1 MEIPMLKANEHF
13 KPMLVTESMQDRGA
27 VSFLDISY
35 VIALLARQKY
45 LIAGSILL
53 FGLCGLAYALL
64 TPPSYRAV
72 SQIIID
78 PRRLDLFQ
86 KDSLF
91 TGAPV
96 DVGTVE
102 SQVQLVGSERIASKV
117 IDDLKLLTDPEF
129 TSVQPSSALEVVI
142 NYLGYGPSAGDDVR
156 PSRQAVL
163 DSFQKRLDA
172 KRVGLSYIIEVS
184 FTSLDPAKAAKIVNA
199 LSDAYIEDI
208 IAGRLGAIQ
217 RASSWL
223 ETRLEELGQRA
234 VAADQALTAFKAD
247 PKNVGAAEMY
257 AKVREMES
265 NVSTYRALY
274 DNFLQRYIQTVQQ
287 QSFPTV
293 EARVAAMANPPSD
306 KAAPKT
312 LLILAIMLAAGGA
325 VGTTLAAFRELLDR
339 AVRTGDQLAEAT
351 GAPCLGI
358 LPALQIREPK
368 RKRWF
373 SSNRIKVEPVERQF
387 KSEGILSVV
396 ESARFSRF
404 SETIRSI
411 KIAADLTIPGGR
423 CRIIGISSCLP
434 NEGKST
440 IAANFAHLIAGG
452 GAKVLLIDTDLRN
465 PKLSMLLT
473 ANPQLSLVEVVER
486 PEILSQAVWWNASH
500 PNLHFLPGRTVESE
514 ADSFD
519 VLSSKGMH
527 ELLAQQ
533 ATLYDYIVLDFAPLA
548 PVVDVRAALSM
559 VDGMLLVARWGV
571 TTIKILERAVR
582 MSDGLAD
589 KLFGVVLNRVD
600 MKKLKQYDDLD
611 SKYYHN
617 SYYLKYRNVKESAA
631 A

>member
-1 MEIPMLKANEHF
+1 MQMLKANEHF
-13 KPMLVTESMQDRGA
+13 KPMLVSDSATEHGST
-27 VSFLDISY
+27 SFLDISY

-45 LIAGSILL
+45 LIAGSIIL
-53 FGLCGLAYALL
+53 FSICGLAYALL

-102 SQVQLVGSERIASKV
+102 SQVQLVGSERIATRV
-117 IDDLKLLTDPEF
+117 INDLNLVSDPEF
-129 TSVQPSSALEVVI
+129 SGQQPSTAAELVA
-142 NYLGYGPSAGDDVR
+142 NYFGYGPSATDEVR
-156 PSRQAVL
+156 PSRQAIL
-163 DSFQKRLDA
+163 ESFQKRLDA
-172 KRVGLSYIIEVS
+172 KRVGLSYVIDIS
-184 FTSLDPAKAAKIVNA
+184 FSSLDPAKAARIANA
-199 LSDAYIEDI
+199 VADAYIEDI

-223 ETRLEELGQRA
+223 EARLEELGQRA
-234 VAADQALTAFKAD
+234 VSSEQALTAFKAD
-247 PKNVGAAEMY
+247 PKNIGAAEMY

-265 NVSTYRALY
+265 SISTYRALY

-293 EARVAAMANPPSD
+293 EARVAAMANPPSE
-306 KAAPKT
+306 KSAPRT
-312 LLILAIMLAAGGA
+312 LLILAMTLAAGAA
-325 VGTTLAAFRELLDR
+325 VGTTLAAIRELLDGS
-339 AVRTGDQLAEAT
+339 VRTGDQLAEAT
-351 GAPCLGI
+351 GAPCLGV
-358 LPALQIREPK
+358 LPALLVREPK

-373 SSNRIKVEPVERQF
+373 SRDRIKVEPVDRQF
-387 KSEGILSVV
+387 KGEGILSVV

-440 IAANFAHLIAGG
+440 IAANFAQLIAGG

-465 PKLSMLLT
+465 PKLSMMLT
-473 ANPQLSLVEVVER
+473 ANPQLSLVEVAEK
-486 PEILSQAVWWNASH
+486 PEILSQAIWWNASI
-500 PNLHFLPGRTVESE
+500 PSFHFLPGRTVESQ

-533 ATLYDYIVLDFAPLA
+533 TALYDYIVLDFAPLA

-559 VDGMLLVARWGV
+559 VDGMLLVARWGA
-571 TTIKILERAVR
+571 TTIKILERAVK
-582 MSDGLAD
+582 MSDGLSD

-600 MKKLKQYDDLD
+600 MKKLRKYDDLD
-611 SKYYHN
+611 SEYYQN
-617 SYYLKYRNVKESAA
+617 SYYLKYRNVKETASA
-631 A
+631 

>member
-1 MEIPMLKANEHF
+1 MLKTNELF
-13 KPMLVTESMQDRGA
+13 KPMLLTESASERGST
-27 VSFLDISY
+27 SFLDISY

-45 LIAGSILL
+45 LIAGSIML
-53 FGLCGLAYALL
+53 FAICGLTYALL

-102 SQVQLVGSERIASKV
+102 SQVQLVGSERIAAKV
-117 IDDLKLLTDPEF
+117 IDDLKLLDDPEF
-129 TSVQPSSALEVVI
+129 TSLQPSSASEVVK
-142 NYLGYGPSAGDDVR
+142 NYLGLGPDRDDR
-156 PSRQAVL
+156 PSRQAIL
-163 DSFQKRLDA
+163 DSFQKRLDT
-172 KRVGLSYIIEVS
+172 KRVGLSYVIEIG
-184 FTSLDPAKAAKIVNA
+184 FTSLDPAKAAKVANA
-199 LSDAYIEDI
+199 IADAYIEDA

-223 ETRLEELGQRA
+223 ETRLDELGQRA
-234 VAADQALTAFKAD
+234 VAAEQALTAFKAD
-247 PKNVGAAEMY
+247 PKTVGAAEMY

-274 DNFLQRYIQTVQQ
+274 DNFLQRYVQTVQQ

-293 EARVAAMANPPSD
+293 EARIAALANPPSD
-306 KAAPKT
+306 KSAPKT
-312 LLILAIMLAAGGA
+312 MLILAMMLAAGGA
-325 VGTTLAAFRELLDR
+325 VGTTLAAFRELLDGS
-339 AVRTGDQLAEAT
+339 VRTGDQLADAT

-358 LPALQIREPK
+358 LPALQVREPK
-368 RKRWF
+368 QKRWF
-373 SSNRIKVEPVERQF
+373 SRDHIEIEPVERQF
-387 KSEGILSVV
+387 RSEGILAVV
-396 ESARFSRF
+396 ENARYSRF

-411 KIAADLTIPGGR
+411 KIAADLTVPGGS
-423 CRIIGISSCLP
+423 CRVIGISSCLP

-440 IAANFAHLIAGG
+440 VAANFALLAAGG
-452 GAKVLLIDTDLRN
+452 GVKVLLIDTDLRN
-465 PKLSMLLT
+465 PKLSRLLT
-473 ANPQLSLVEVVER
+473 VDPQLSLVEVVAQ
-486 PEILSQAVWWNASH
+486 PDLLGQAIWWNSSL
-500 PNLHFLPGRTVESE
+500 PNLHFLPGRTADSV

-519 VLSSKGMH
+519 ILSGKGMH

-533 ATLYDYIVLDFAPLA
+533 ATHYDYIVLDFAPLA

-559 VDGMLLVARWGV
+559 VDGMLLVARWGA
-571 TTIKILERAVR
+571 TTIKILNRAVK

-600 MKKLKQYDDLD
+600 MKKLKKYDELD
-611 SKYYHN
+611 SDYYRN
-617 SYYLKYRNVKESAA
+617 SYYLKYQDVKESEAA
-631 A
+631 

>member
-1 MEIPMLKANEHF
+1 MLKVNEHF
-13 KPMLVTESMQDRGA
+13 KPMLISESTPERGTA
-27 VSFLDISY
+27 SFLDISY

-45 LIAGSILL
+45 LIAGSIL
-53 FGLCGLAYALL
+53 FFVICGLAYALL

-91 TGAPV
+91 TGAQV

-117 IDDLKLLTDPEF
+117 IDDLNLLNDPEF
-129 TSVQPSSALEVVI
+129 ISLQPSTAGEVVA
-142 NYLGYGPSAGDDVR
+142 NYFGYGPAAADKVR
-156 PSRQAVL
+156 PSRQAIL
-163 DSFQKRLDA
+163 ESFQKRLDA
-172 KRVGLSYIIEVS
+172 KRVGLSYIIEIS
-184 FTSLDPAKAAKIVNA
+184 FTSLDPAKAAKIANA
-199 LSDAYIEDI
+199 VADAYIEDS

-234 VAADQALTAFKAD
+234 VGAEQALAAFKAD
-247 PKNVGAAEMY
+247 PKNIGAAEMY

-265 NVSTYRALY
+265 NISTYRSLY

-306 KAAPKT
+306 KSAPKT
-312 LLILAIMLAAGGA
+312 LLILAMTLAAGAA
-325 VGTTLAAFRELLDR
+325 VGTMLAAFRELLDGS
-339 AVRTGDQLAEAT
+339 VRTGDQLADAT

-358 LPALQIREPK
+358 LPALQVREPK

-373 SSNRIKVEPVERQF
+373 SRDRIKVEPIDRQF

-411 KIAADLTIPGGR
+411 KIAADLTIPGSR
-423 CRIIGISSCLP
+423 CRIIGVSSCLP

-440 IAANFAHLIAGG
+440 VAANFAQLIASG

-465 PKLSMLLT
+465 PKLSMMLT
-473 ANPQLSLVEVVER
+473 SNPQLSLVEVVEK
-486 PEILSQAVWWNASH
+486 PEILSQAIWWNESI
-500 PNLHFLPGRTVESE
+500 PGFHFLPGRTVESQ

-559 VDGMLLVARWGV
+559 VDGMLLVARWGA
-571 TTIKILERAVR
+571 TTIKILERAVK
-582 MSDGLAD
+582 MSDGLSD

-600 MKKLKQYDDLD
+600 MKKLRKYDDLD
-611 SKYYHN
+611 NEYYQN
-617 SYYLKYRNVKESAA
+617 SYYLKYRNVKETASA
-631 A
+631 

>member
-1 MEIPMLKANEHF
+1 MLKANEHF
-13 KPMLVTESMQDRGA
+13 KPMMISEAAQDRSSA
-27 VSFLDISY
+27 SFLDISY
-35 VIALLARQKY
+35 VVALLARQKY
-45 LIAGSILL
+45 LIAGSIL
-53 FGLCGLAYALL
+53 FFALCGLAYALL

-102 SQVQLVGSERIASKV
+102 SQVQLVGSERIATKV
-117 IDDLKLLTDPEF
+117 IDELNLLNDPEF
-129 TSVQPSSALEVVI
+129 TSAQPSTAAEVLA
-142 NYLGYGPSAGDDVR
+142 NYVGYGPSASSDQVR
-156 PSRQAVL
+156 PSRQAIL
-163 DSFQKRLDA
+163 ESFQKRLDA
-172 KRVGLSYIIEVS
+172 KRVGLSYVIEIS
-184 FTSLDPAKAAKIVNA
+184 FSSLDPAKAAKIANA
-199 LSDAYIEDI
+199 VADAYIEDI

-234 VAADQALTAFKAD
+234 VAAEQALTAFKAD
-247 PKNVGAAEMY
+247 PKNIGAAEMY

-293 EARVAAMANPPSD
+293 EARVAAMANPPSE
-306 KAAPKT
+306 KSAPKT
-312 LLILAIMLAAGGA
+312 TLILAMMLAAGAA
-325 VGTTLAAFRELLDR
+325 VGTTLAAFRELLDGS
-339 AVRTGDQLAEAT
+339 VRTGDQLAEAT

-358 LPALQIREPK
+358 LPALQVREPK
-368 RKRWF
+368 RNRWF
-373 SSNRIKVEPVERQF
+373 SRNRIEVEHVERQF
-387 KSEGILSVV
+387 RAEGILSVV

-411 KIAADLTIPGGR
+411 KIAADLTVPGGR

-440 IAANFAHLIAGG
+440 IAANFAQLVAGG

-465 PKLSMLLT
+465 PKLSLLLST
-473 ANPQLSLVEVVER
+473 NPQLSLVEVVEQ
-486 PEILSQAVWWNASH
+486 PDLLGQAIWWHASI
-500 PNLHFLPGRTVESE
+500 PGFHFLPGRTVESE

-527 ELLAQQ
+527 ELLAKQ
-533 ATLYDYIVLDFAPLA
+533 ATLYDYIILDFAPLA

-559 VDGMLLVARWGV
+559 VDGMLLVARWGA
-571 TTIKILERAVR
+571 TSLKILERAVK
-582 MSDGLAD
+582 MSDGLSD

-600 MKKLKQYDDLD
+600 MKKLRKYDDLD
-611 SKYYHN
+611 SEYYQN

>member
-1 MEIPMLKANEHF
+1 MLKANEHF

>member
-1 MEIPMLKANEHF
+1 MLKTNELF
-13 KPMLVTESMQDRGA
+13 KPMLLTDAASERGST
-27 VSFLDISY
+27 SFLDISY

-45 LIAGSILL
+45 LIAGSIML
-53 FGLCGLAYALL
+53 FAICGLAYALL
-64 TPPSYRAV
+64 TPPSFRAV

-102 SQVQLVGSERIASKV
+102 SQVQLLSSERIAAKV
-117 IDDLKLLTDPEF
+117 IDDLKLLDDPEF
-129 TSVQPSSALEVVI
+129 TSLQPSTAAEVVK
-142 NYLGYGPSAGDDVR
+142 NHLGLGPDRSELR
-156 PSRQAVL
+156 PSQQAIL

-172 KRVGLSYIIEVS
+172 KRVGLSYVIEIG
-184 FTSLDPAKAAKIVNA
+184 FTSLDPAKAAKIANA
-199 LSDAYIEDI
+199 IADAYIEDA

-234 VAADQALTAFKAD
+234 VAAEQALTAFKAD
-247 PKNVGAAEMY
+247 PKTIGAAEMY

-274 DNFLQRYIQTVQQ
+274 DNFLQRYVQTVQQ

-293 EARVAAMANPPSD
+293 EARIAALANPPSE
-306 KAAPKT
+306 KSAPKT
-312 LLILAIMLAAGGA
+312 MLILAMMLAAGGA
-325 VGTTLAAFRELLDR
+325 IGTTLAAFRELLDGS
-339 AVRTGDQLAEAT
+339 VRTGDQLAEAT

-358 LPALQIREPK
+358 LPALQVREPK
-368 RKRWF
+368 QKRWF
-373 SSNRIKVEPVERQF
+373 SRDPIEIEPVERQF
-387 KSEGILSVV
+387 RSEGILAVV
-396 ESARFSRF
+396 ESARYSRF
-404 SETIRSI
+404 AETIRSI
-411 KIAADLTIPGGR
+411 KIAADLTVPGGR
-423 CRIIGISSCLP
+423 CRVIGISSCLP

-440 IAANFAHLIAGG
+440 VAANFALLAAGG

-473 ANPQLSLVEVVER
+473 ADPQLSLVEVVAQ
-486 PEILSQAVWWNASH
+486 PDLLGQAVWWNAAL
-500 PNLHFLPGRTVESE
+500 PNFHFLPGRTADSA

-519 VLSSKGMH
+519 ILSGKGMH
-527 ELLAQQ
+527 ELLADQ
-533 ATLYDYIVLDFAPLA
+533 AAHYDYIVLDFAPLA

-559 VDGMLLVARWGV
+559 VDGMLLVARWGA
-571 TTIKILERAVR
+571 TTVKILGRAVR
-582 MSDGLAD
+582 SSDGVAD

-600 MKKLKQYDDLD
+600 MKKLKKYDELD
-611 SKYYHN
+611 SDYYRN
-617 SYYLKYRNVKESAA
+617 SYYLKYQDVKESEAA
-631 A
+631 